1 MGYHRN
7 PKTTNERR
15 AYEEL
20 KELEEEYEVT
30 IRARKSRSNK
40 GLVDSYDDLYKAS
53 NRDKHKSNNKRKTKD
68 RKMYEL

>member
-15 AYEEL
+15 EYEEL

-40 GLVDSYDDLYKAS
+40 GLVDSYDDLDNAS
-53 NRDKHKSNNKRKTKD
+53 SRDKHKSNNKRKTKD
-68 RKMYEL
+68 RK